1 MYFYTNAN
9 YLKKT
14 QLATILKIVSFIF
27 YAWNDALCKKL
38 TTGSDTPLTTH
49 TVIFYQYAL
58 AACII
63 VPFYLS
69 QKDNSKQIIGLPYHF
84 LRTLLCTIGIILL
97 NQSFTTMPLSYA
109 VSFNLLSPL
118 ITVIWASVWFK
129 ESMNHKKALALSI
142 SIIAYFVLLD
152 SSKYSSATTLSIQS
166 CLKPTIALLCFQAN
180 TVITK
185 KLTQLK
191 ETNSN
196 LTLFLFISI
205 PLLLMPFEIPSLSKL
220 SWQQTL
226 TVLHMAIN
234 GAIATLALHQ
244 AIALAELT
252 FLLPFGFLK
261 YSIISFFGYL
271 YFFEIPNSYHL
282 IGILLTVSAIYQ
294 LNKIEKKKDT
304 KPKINN
310 IHPKKLA

>member
-1 MYFYTNAN
+1 MYFYANTNH
-9 YLKKT
+9 LKKT
-14 QLATILKIVSFIF
+14 QLATALKIISFIF

-38 TTGSDTPLTTH
+38 TTGSIAPLATH

-63 VPFYLS
+63 APFYLY
-69 QKDNSKQIIGLPYHF
+69 QKDSTKHIVGIPYHL
-84 LRTLLCTIGIILL
+84 LRTLLCTTGIILL
-97 NQSFTTMPLSYA
+97 NQSFTIMPLSYA

-118 ITVIWASVWFK
+118 ITVIWASIWFK
-129 ESMNHKKALALSI
+129 ESMSHQKIFALTLSI
-142 SIIAYFVLLD
+142 VAYFVLLD
-152 SSKYSSATTLSIQS
+152 SSKYSTSTLSIQS

-191 ETNSN
+191 ETNSH

-205 PLLLMPFEIPSLSKL
+205 PLLLMPFELQGISQL
-220 SWQQTL
+220 SWQQSL
-226 TVLHMAIN
+226 TILHMAIN

-244 AIALAELT
+244 AIAFAELT

-271 YFFEIPNSYHL
+271 YFFETPNTYHL
-282 IGILLTVSAIYQ
+282 IGILLTISAIYH
-294 LNKIEKKKDT
+294 LNRAEKKKYPGPSVD
-304 KPKINN
+304 N
-310 IHPKKLA
+310 IPPKKLA